1 MMRRLFFWLL
11 LLAVF
16 AGGFA
21 YTMYNKPHK
30 DYATEEVAKSWS
42 ADELVAWYTSH
53 PAVDHAQ
60 WQEKVIAVTGEVS
73 SADDRGVIL
82 APGVVVT
89 WETGAAPTLLPQD
102 RSPSRVGW
110 SVLTTCLVRFVWITR
125 DSRLDILHDF
135 LTHVLAVGSYLGVNF
150 APCSLCQTTA
160 RWPF

>member
-1 MMRRLFFWLL
+1 MRRLFFWLL

-60 WQEKVIAVTGEVS
+60 WQEKVVAVTGEVT

-89 WETGAAPTLLPQD
+89 WETGAAPD
-102 RSPSRVGW
+102 AAPSGQVSVKGRVVGFDDLFGE
-110 SVLTTCLVRFVWITR
+110 V
-125 DSRLDILHDF
+125 RLDHAR
-135 LTHVLAVGSYLGVNF
+135 LA
-150 APCSLCQTTA
+150 P
-160 RWPF
+160 